1 MSFIEITQRILG
13 KREQNGISLS
23 IMLTFD
29 KGKVEIGIFQVAVHF
44 RKYRGDFLFPIFG
57 FSYFYP
63 QPLSQLIDC
72 QHIERSFVILN
83 LILDQVNHLG

>member
-1 MSFIEITQRILG
+1 MFFIEITQRILG

-29 KGKVEIGIFQVAVHF
+29 KGKVEIGIFQVAVHL

-63 QPLSQLIDC
+63 QPVYLQAYLPLLL
-72 QHIERSFVILN
+72 RSTIG
-83 LILDQVNHLG
+83 HPHP

>member
-1 MSFIEITQRILG
+1 
-13 KREQNGISLS
+13 
-23 IMLTFD
+23 MLTFD
-29 KGKVEIGIFQVAVHF
+29 EGKVEIGIFQVAVHL

-72 QHIERSFVILN
+72 QHIERSFVILDS
-83 LILDQVNHLG
+83 ILDQVNHLG